1 MAKRTPAVFAT
12 MKSMPPIVLAL
23 IAIVAL
29 GLWLTPLLR
38 MRSQNRSKTV
48 QTIDRRARWGVL
60 LEAAGYSLMWVS
72 GMWNRSLAVWQLM
85 LAIVLL
91 VLAVTISFE
100 AAAALGS
107 QLRIDASLSTNHEL
121 IRSGP
126 YRWVRHPVYSSFL
139 CLLLGT
145 GLLLAPLWSMALGVA
160 VFLCGTEIRVR
171 VEDALLAARF
181 GKEFDQYRSA
191 VSAYLPGVR

>member
-1 MAKRTPAVFAT
+1 ML
-12 MKSMPPIVLAL
+12 IAL
-23 IAIVAL
+23 IAAVAL

-48 QTIDRRARWGVL
+48 QNIDRRARWGVL
-60 LEAAGYSLMWVS
+60 LEAVGYTLLWLSDF
-72 GMWNRSLAVWQLM
+72 WNRSLAVWQLM

-91 VLAVTISFE
+91 VLAVTMSFE

-107 QLRIDASLSTNHEL
+107 QLRIDASLSTDHRL

-139 CLLLGT
+139 CLLIGT
-145 GLLLAPLWSMALGVA
+145 GLLLAPLWLMALGVA

-171 VEDALLAARF
+171 VEDAMLAARF
-181 GKEFDQYRSA
+181 GQEFEQYRSA
-191 VSAYLPGVR
+191 VSAYLPGLR

>member
-1 MAKRTPAVFAT
+1 

-72 GMWNRSLAVWQLM
+72 GLWNRSPAVWQLM

-107 QLRIDASLSTNHEL
+107 QLRIDASLSTDHRL

-139 CLLLGT
+139 CLSLGT
-145 GLLLAPLWSMALGVA
+145 GLLLAPLWLMALGVA

-171 VEDALLAARF
+171 VEDAMLAARF
-181 GKEFDQYRSA
+181 GQEFEQYRSA
-191 VSAYLPGVR
+191 VSAYLPGLR

>member
-1 MAKRTPAVFAT
+1 

-145 GLLLAPLWSMALGVA
+145 GLLLAPLWLMALGVA

-181 GKEFDQYRSA
+181 GKEFEQYRSA